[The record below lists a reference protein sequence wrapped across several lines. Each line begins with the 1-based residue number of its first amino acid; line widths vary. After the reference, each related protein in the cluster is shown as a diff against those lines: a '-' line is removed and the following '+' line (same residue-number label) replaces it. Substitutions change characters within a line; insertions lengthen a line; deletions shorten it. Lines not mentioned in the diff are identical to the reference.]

1 MVINRMKF
9 SRALPVWAV
18 VKEVKEVKVERCN
31 VFDNNRNLSWHPD
44 RIRRRW
50 ELCLCAEVKTKTVIR
65 MRLKSWLFCGCL
77 LCE

>member
-1 MVINRMKF
+1 M
-9 SRALPVWAV
+9 WAV
-18 VKEVKEVKVERCN
+18 VKEVKEVKVERCD
-31 VFDNNRNLSWHPD
+31 VLDNNRNLSWHPD
-44 RIRRRW
+44 LIRRRW